1 VRLPTRK
8 FLLRL
13 VIVSLSATAVLG
25 IIAVLWTGLGET
37 GVKILG
43 SAIAADVASFLA
55 LCCTGRAETALQ
67 RVIQV
72 TGILSASLGLATS
85 LYLIW
90 WEEATDVGPAEAIG
104 RATAVLFILA
114 AASAHACLVLP
125 LRSHGRLA
133 RAVVT
138 GTVIC
143 TAAAAELIAN
153 YALFPN
159 FDPGNGYTKAL
170 TVILILDVL
179 GTILVL
185 LLHRFG
191 ATPGWCRAAGN
202 PGPPP
207 VARSS
212 GCKAAVGSVGSLSVP
227 LLWPARSCGAPLT
240 RRPRRPPAGRSAAIQ
255 GTRRSA
261 VARGSPC

>member
-1 VRLPTRK
+1 M
-8 FLLRL
+8 LRL
-13 VIVSLSATAVLG
+13 FIFSLSATAALG
-25 IIAVLWTGLGET
+25 ITAVLWTGLGGT
-37 GVKILG
+37 GIKILA
-43 SAIAADVASFLA
+43 SAVAADIASLLA
-55 LCCTGRAETALQ
+55 LCCTGRVSSAWQ

-72 TGILSASLGLATS
+72 TGVLSACLGLATG

-90 WEEATDVGPAEAIG
+90 WEAIGFGPAEAIG
-104 RATAVLFILA
+104 RAAGVLFILA

-125 LRSHGRLA
+125 LRSRGRLA

-153 YALFPN
+153 YVLVPN

-185 LLHRFG
+185 LLHRLG
-191 ATPGWCRAAGN
+191 PPRAAAEP
-202 PGPPP
+202 PGT
-207 VARSS
+207 
-212 GCKAAVGSVGSLSVP
+212 
-227 LLWPARSCGAPLT
+227 PARSPS
-240 RRPRRPPAGRSAAIQ
+240 PDPP
-255 GTRRSA
+255 GTRLPS
-261 VARGSPC
+261 VP